1 MVEFDGS
8 EEKAYGTFKNRV
20 TLDWHSAQLNITNL
34 QFEDSGDYESDVTIN
49 KKLYEEKFILEV
61 IGKFLLTFT
70 FSFSIF

>member
-8 EEKAYGTFKNRV
+8 EEQVYGTFKNRV

-34 QFEDSGDYESDVTIN
+34 QFEDSGEYVLEIILN
-49 KKLYEEKFILEV
+49 KKLFVARFILEV